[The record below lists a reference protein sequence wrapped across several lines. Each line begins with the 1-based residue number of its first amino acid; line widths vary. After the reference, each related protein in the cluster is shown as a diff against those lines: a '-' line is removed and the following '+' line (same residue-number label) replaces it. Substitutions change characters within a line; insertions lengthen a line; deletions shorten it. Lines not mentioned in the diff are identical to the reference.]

1 MWRVKMKHLKNT
13 TLISAFLLL
22 FGTAFIVQCDRSSE
36 MDRTNDNQYEQTDT
50 LENQGTQ
57 GTQGDQGDMRQDQQ
71 NQTDTLQNRGNR
83 EMDQNQQNQGR
94 RDTLGTQTQSDTLD
108 N

>member
-57 GTQGDQGDMRQDQQ
+57 GDQGDMRQDQQ